1 MTRRILV
8 TGGAGF
14 IGSHLVERLAL
25 LGEEVH
31 VLDDLSRG
39 RAEWL
44 RGGVTLHRADLGDH
58 DAVRRIVSALSADIV
73 VHLAAL
79 HFIPEVDGAPELAWQ
94 VNVEGT
100 RILLD
105 SLSEARP
112 KTVLFASSAA
122 VYADR
127 AGPISEQSAVAP
139 VDLYGKTKAAG
150 EQLFTRFGA
159 ETGTRCLIA
168 RLFNVIGERETNPH
182 VVPEIVEQLR
192 QGATRLRLGNLH
204 TRRDYTDVVDVA
216 EALERLLLQRSVS
229 AIVNIGSGRGV
240 SVAELVSACE
250 GVIGRDVVATVD
262 PRRVRTIDRAE
273 LIADTGFLR
282 TLTDW
287 SPKRTLD
294 ETLTTLLTAG
304 EATY

>member
-1 MTRRILV
+1 MV

-25 LGEEVH
+25 QGDEVH

-39 RAEWL
+39 RPEWL
-44 RGGVTLHRADLGDH
+44 RAGISLYRTDLGDQ
-58 DAVRRIVSALSADIV
+58 DAMRKTVSTVSADVV

-79 HFIPEVDGAPELAWQ
+79 HFIPEVDGAPELAWR

-100 RILLD
+100 RNLLD
-105 SLSEARP
+105 SLSNVRP

-127 AGPISEQSAVAP
+127 MGPIGEQSAVAP
-139 VDLYGKTKAAG
+139 VDLYGKTKVVG

-159 ETGTRCLIA
+159 ETGTRCVIA

-192 QGATRLRLGNLH
+192 QGVTRLRLGNLH

-216 EALERLLLQRSVS
+216 EALERLLLVRSAD
-229 AIVNIGSGRGV
+229 AIVNVGSANGV

-250 GVIGRDVVATVD
+250 RILGRKVIVTTD
-262 PRRVRTIDRAE
+262 PARVRTRDRAE
-273 LIADTGFLR
+273 LVADTGLLR
-282 TLTDW
+282 SLTGW
-287 SPKRTLD
+287 SPKRSLD
-294 ETLTTLLTAG
+294 ETLASLLTSGKAN
-304 EATY
+304 